1 MDPLVNALAASTAD
15 GELAG
20 NWSWTVWLLIPVV
33 LVLAVL
39 TARALGS
46 ADDDPAA
53 APPRG
58 GGVDRFLAR
67 TEDQAN

>member
-1 MDPLVNALAASTAD
+1 MNALAASAAD

-39 TARALGS
+39 TARTLG
-46 ADDDPAA
+46 AVGDDQAS

-67 TEDQAN
+67 TEDQAS